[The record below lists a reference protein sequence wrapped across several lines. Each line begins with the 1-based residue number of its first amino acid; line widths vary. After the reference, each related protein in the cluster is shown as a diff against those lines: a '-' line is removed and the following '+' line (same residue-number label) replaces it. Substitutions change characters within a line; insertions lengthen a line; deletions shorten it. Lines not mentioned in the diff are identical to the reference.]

1 MGLGVNVLMINFTV
15 ASVDHIVL
23 TGQRGMH
30 DLFSHAI

>member
-1 MGLGVNVLMINFTV
+1 MINFTG

-23 TGQRGMH
+23 TGGQRGMH